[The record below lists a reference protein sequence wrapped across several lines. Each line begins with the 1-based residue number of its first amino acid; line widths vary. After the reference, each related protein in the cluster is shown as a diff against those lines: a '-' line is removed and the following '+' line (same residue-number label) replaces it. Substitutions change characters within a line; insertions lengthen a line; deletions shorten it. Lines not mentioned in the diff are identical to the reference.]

1 MTADTEYSPLRPGLF
16 ERWLVV
22 WHVVYIGGLL
32 AALAFA
38 LWNTRGVW
46 GWREAALVAVVAT
59 LIVAYARVL
68 IFEKRWPHP
77 TWFLA
82 LYFSFAL
89 ALLGLA
95 AWLNPIFVYVIGMLF
110 GQLFAIMPPV
120 LVVPGVLAV
129 LGVIVFSANGWQL
142 PAVMNWAAALSIGAQ
157 AALALLLYFYI
168 YHVFRTS
175 QERAG
180 LVNELRAAN
189 EQLARAHEQQ
199 RELILLRERERMA
212 RDLHDGLGHSLVALS
227 VQLEAV
233 QRLYPVDPDRA
244 SAQIDDMKRL
254 TRDSMA
260 ELRRT
265 LDALRAPDAADQ
277 SLREAIE
284 HLCATLAARAGLKVS
299 WRIDDNLNPPP
310 PVAETLWRVAQE
322 ALANVERHAAATAVT
337 LALDARPD
345 ALTLTITDDGRGLP
359 PDAETRPGHYG
370 LRGMRERVESLGGT
384 LTLLSNDAGTTVT
397 ARVPVIS
404 SSVTIMS
411 SEAP

>member
-1 MTADTEYSPLRPGLF
+1 MTTPTEYSPLRPGLF

-22 WHVVYIGGLL
+22 WHIVYIGGLL

-38 LWNTRGVW
+38 LWNTRGAW

-95 AWLNPIFVYVIGMLF
+95 AWLNPVFVYVIGMLF
-110 GQLFAIMPPV
+110 GQMFAIVPPV
-120 LVVPGVLAV
+120 LVVPGVVAVLAV
-129 LGVIVFSANGWQL
+129 IILSANGWQL

-227 VQLEAV
+227 VQL
-233 QRLYPVDPDRA
+233 
-244 SAQIDDMKRL
+244 
-254 TRDSMA
+254 
-260 ELRRT
+260 
-265 LDALRAPDAADQ
+265 
-277 SLREAIE
+277 
-284 HLCATLAARAGLKVS
+284 
-299 WRIDDNLNPPP
+299 
-310 PVAETLWRVAQE
+310 
-322 ALANVERHAAATAVT
+322 
-337 LALDARPD
+337 
-345 ALTLTITDDGRGLP
+345 
-359 PDAETRPGHYG
+359 
-370 LRGMRERVESLGGT
+370 
-384 LTLLSNDAGTTVT
+384 
-397 ARVPVIS
+397 
-404 SSVTIMS
+404 
-411 SEAP
+411 